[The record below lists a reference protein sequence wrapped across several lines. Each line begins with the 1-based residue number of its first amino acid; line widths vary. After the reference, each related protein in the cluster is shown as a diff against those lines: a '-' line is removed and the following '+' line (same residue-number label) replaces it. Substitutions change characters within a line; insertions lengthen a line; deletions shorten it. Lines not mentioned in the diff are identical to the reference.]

1 MRKIIGTV
9 LLSLSILLLI
19 FACSTSSRE
28 NGPKNDRSEKIA
40 QQVFLI
46 GNGPNSK
53 ETIKDIIEKSGIRKG
68 GYVVIL
74 PMTQNKQDSSAHFL
88 QKEFYEQQIMAVH
101 ILGFYPDG
109 IIENSDIL
117 SIENASI
124 IYLLGGN
131 RNKFMKLANKTP
143 LKKSFLRAYKNG
155 ALMAGKGNGASVLGE
170 YYYSQQMDTVSRNI
184 KIELKPGLGL
194 LKNTVV
200 DDITF
205 FTNYKEGI
213 QKNSTKRGFVF
224 LGLGYK
230 SAVWI
235 KNGEAFVLRESEI
248 GFISPGNVKRKLNK
262 GDKFSVTMR

>member
-1 MRKIIGTV
+1 MGKVTENV
-9 LLSLSILLLI
+9 LLTAILFLLI
-19 FACSTSSRE
+19 SACSSSSRE
-28 NGPKNDRSEKIA
+28 MESGKEGLERIV

-53 ETIKDIIEKSGIRKG
+53 ETIKDMIEKSGIRKG
-68 GYVVIL
+68 GYVVIV
-74 PMTQNKQDSSAHFL
+74 PMSYDQEDSIAYFL

-124 IYLLGGN
+124 IYLIGGN
-131 RNKFMKLANKTP
+131 RIKFMKFVNKTS
-143 LKKSFLRAYKNG
+143 LKNSLMQAFKNG
-155 ALMAGKGNGASVLGE
+155 ALMAGKGNGASIMGD
-170 YYYSQQMDTVSRNI
+170 YFYHQIIDTISHSPKVI
-184 KIELKPGLGL
+184 LKPGLGL

-235 KNGEAFVLRESEI
+235 NNKEALVLRKSEI
-248 GFISPGNVKRKLNK
+248 GFISPDKEIRQLNK
-262 GDKFSVTMR
+262 GDRFTMISK